1 MLGRRHQGLLLIL
14 SKRHTSLQVKTH
26 AGIYE
31 HYEYVRPYEQTQL
44 LNSIV
49 INRTQVGVTSV
60 SQCSANQSNCKILE
74 HQLPKQNVVFC

>member
-31 HYEYVRPYEQTQL
+31 HYEYVRPYEQTKHIGFPTLFTL
-44 LNSIV
+44 LPIV
-49 INRTQVGVTSV
+49 
-60 SQCSANQSNCKILE
+60 
-74 HQLPKQNVVFC
+74 